1 MQKNLVV
8 ANFESIYA
16 EQLGGRTLSSFS
28 PADFRT
34 AIAAQVTNDQF
45 ELAEALGEA
54 AISLYPDSEDVLSI
68 VALMAEIRED
78 WVVAA
83 ELLQKLMEV
92 QGESTP
98 PAVWQHWIRVLR
110 CLCEP
115 YEALNAANDA
125 VSKYPNDQTLQD
137 ELNDLKNWIDDA
149 HLYPTEPSLN

>member
-1 MQKNLVV
+1 MQENLVV

-125 VSKYPNDQTLQD
+125 VSKYPDDQTLQD

-149 HLYPTEPSLN
+149 HLYPVEPSLN

>member
-1 MQKNLVV
+1 
-8 ANFESIYA
+8 
-16 EQLGGRTLSSFS
+16 
-28 PADFRT
+28 
-34 AIAAQVTNDQF
+34 
-45 ELAEALGEA
+45 
-54 AISLYPDSEDVLSI
+54 
-68 VALMAEIRED
+68 
-78 WVVAA
+78 
-83 ELLQKLMEV
+83 MEV

>member
-1 MQKNLVV
+1 MQENLVV
-8 ANFESIYA
+8 ANIESIYA

-125 VSKYPNDQTLQD
+125 VSKYPDDQTLQD

>member
-1 MQKNLVV
+1 MQENSVV
-8 ANFESIYA
+8 AHFESIYA

-34 AIAAQVTNDQF
+34 AISAQVKNDQI

-125 VSKYPNDQTLQD
+125 VSKYPDDQTLQD

-149 HLYPTEPSLN
+149 HLYPAEPSLN

>member
-1 MQKNLVV
+1 MQENLVV

-125 VSKYPNDQTLQD
+125 VSKYPDDQTLQD

>member
-1 MQKNLVV
+1 MQKHLVV

>member
-125 VSKYPNDQTLQD
+125 VSKYPNDRTLQD

>member
-1 MQKNLVV
+1 MQENLVV